1 MKGKAIVIGG
11 SIGGLFAACLLR
23 RRGWEVDVHERVGVE
38 LSGRGAG
45 IVTHA
50 ALIEALRE
58 AGVSTDA
65 LGVISGHRVAYHRDS
80 SEAARFAFPQLVTSW
95 DRLQGLLRAQV
106 PDESYH
112 LGHVLDGFETV
123 EGKVRARFSNGHVAE
138 ADVLIGADG
147 FRSTVRQALFPQVQP
162 AYAGYVVWR
171 GLADEADLPQKARD
185 EVFENFGFFLPE
197 GDGEV
202 IGYPIAGAN
211 NDIAPGRRR
220 YNFVWYRVVPAETL
234 DDLLT
239 DASGVT
245 HAISIPPPLIR
256 PAVLEGVKAAARA
269 KLPQNFVD
277 ILDRATSLFFT
288 PIYDLASPRMN
299 VGQVALLGDAAF
311 LARPHIGAGVTKAAE
326 DAVALA
332 RALGQAGSV
341 TAGLEAYNSARV
353 ARNRMAHARGQH
365 MGEYLIPRYRTEAAR
380 QKWLAEHNLSTIMR
394 DTAVLNFYEAEQ
406 AKPLFGTDQ

>member
-23 RRGWEVDVHERVGVE
+23 RKGWEVDVYERVGVE

-45 IVTHA
+45 IVTHT
-50 ALIEALRE
+50 ALIEALTQ
-58 AGVSTDA
+58 AGVSTEA
-65 LGVISGHRVAYHRDS
+65 LGVISGHRVAYHADGTV
-80 SEAARFAFPQLVTSW
+80 ATRFAFPQLVTSW
-95 DRLQGLLRAQV
+95 DRLQGLLRAQI
-106 PDESYH
+106 PGDHYH
-112 LGHVLDGFETV
+112 LGHVLDHFETLD
-123 EGKVRARFSNGHVAE
+123 GKVRAHFTNGQIAE

-162 AYAGYVVWR
+162 EYAGYVVWR

-202 IGYPIAGAN
+202 IGYPIAGAQ

-220 YNFVWYRVVPAETL
+220 YNFVWYRVVPSAAL
-234 DDLLT
+234 NDLLT
-239 DASGVT
+239 DATGTT

-256 PAVLEGVKAAARA
+256 PEVLEGLKAAARA
-269 KLPQNFVD
+269 KLPQTFVD

-299 VGQVALLGDAAF
+299 LGRVALLGDAAY

-332 RALGQAGSV
+332 RALGQEPSV
-341 TAGLEAYNSARV
+341 EAGLEAYNTARA
-353 ARNRMAHARGQH
+353 ARNRTAYARGQH
-365 MGEYLIPRYRTEAAR
+365 MGEYLIPRYRTEAEK
-380 QKWLAEHNLSTIMR
+380 QLWQAEHNLTTIMR
-394 DTAVLNFYEAEQ
+394 DTAVLNFYDAEAGE
-406 AKPLFGTDQ
+406 APVPY